1 MMAYKEQEKNMRITD
16 FELLCAIKAEYR
28 KLREEGQSRNMA
40 MQVLLEQ
47 YHNELTIGAEDDGL
61 LFWIGLADAQY
72 AVKEL
77 SQEVAAKGIVS
88 LELLAA
94 TVPELAKGD
103 IERRKTQYACA
114 PMPERKSIRKPKR
127 FRCQWK
133 IGDTFA
139 YRLSGPDAEKYGFM
153 GDRVLLRKVDEI
165 ETWDKRLLPIVTVT
179 HWPYAQ
185 LPFGEEEFQQIPVLK
200 LSSGRLSSPENMYEY
215 RVVIQFTSEKQV
227 TQLNLHHVG
236 NFPNTPIPADE
247 FYYRKDGYILMM
259 LPKEFDWQLSYFCS
273 LKTYFDK

>member
-1 MMAYKEQEKNMRITD
+1 MVAYKEQEKNMRITD
-16 FELLCAIKAEYR
+16 FELLCDIKAEYR

-72 AVKEL
+72 AMKEL
-77 SQEVAAKGIVS
+77 SQEVAGKGIVS

-103 IERRKTQYACA
+103 IERRKTQFACA

-139 YRLSGPDAEKYGFM
+139 YQLSGPDAEKYGVA
-153 GDRVLLRKVDEI
+153 GDYVLLRKVDEM
-165 ETWDKRLLPIVTVT
+165 EAWDERLFPIVTVT
-179 HWPYAQ
+179 HWPNAKF
-185 LPFGEEEFQQIPVLK
+185 PSSEEEFQKIPLLK
-200 LSSGRLSSPENMYEY
+200 LGAGFPAAPKNTYPY
-215 RVVIQFTSEKQV
+215 RVEIHFTHESQV
-227 TQLNLHHVG
+227 TQLNLHYVG
-236 NFPNTPIPADE
+236 NFLNVPMPKNE
-247 FYYRKDGYILMM
+247 FCCPRGCMLM

-273 LKTYFDK
+273 LKAYFGE